1 MLISLESVNV
11 AFEIFNSCF
20 SIHPTIPIPYGSNH
34 PWFTHVKAS
43 HFHFLFILSVM
54 RRISLLTCLLHR
66 RWLTS
71 ILLYWQGGFPCN
83 ISYLQTRTEETACS
97 FNLFS
102 TTQKNR
108 NAIRTFSLFF
118 KKKKSFVL
126 WFFSSFLF
134 MNWFRSSICF
144 WRGFIYVGIS
154 KLRGVGKNKDI
165 QKIKQDHT
173 SGGRAEGAKCWD
185 AWIIGR

>member
-1 MLISLESVNV
+1 MGVEAPENRETWLHSTALMKVEMLISLESVNV

-108 NAIRTFSLFF
+108 NAIRTFSLFL
-118 KKKKSFVL
+118 KKKSFVL
-126 WFFSSFLF
+126 WFFSFFPFCEL
-134 MNWFRSSICF
+134 
-144 WRGFIYVGIS
+144 IS
-154 KLRGVGKNKDI
+154 KYMLLTRLYLCR
-165 QKIKQDHT
+165 H
-173 SGGRAEGAKCWD
+173 
-185 AWIIGR
+185 